1 MKMRDKC
8 EILGLLAAFS
18 IESEDIVLDNFIL
31 KVRLVEKLLNPG
43 LLVSKPLQDF
53 NLPPPHPS

>member
-1 MKMRDKC
+1 MKMRAKC

-31 KVRLVEKLLNPG
+31 KVCIVSTRG
-43 LLVSKPLQDF
+43 LYAVFPT
-53 NLPPPHPS
+53 